1 MITFL
6 KGVDHLKRFCYNVS
20 GYKKDF
26 GRIQLMGK
34 LGISIYPERSTFKK
48 DKAYLDLAHKY
59 GFKRVF
65 TSLLQI
71 EDDKEKVLADFSK
84 VVEYANQLGME
95 VMVDINPALFEQLG
109 ISYDDLSF
117 FHKMGA
123 YGIRLDIGFTGA
135 EEAKMT
141 RNPYGIKIEINMS
154 SGTSYVD
161 NIMSYSPNTNN
172 LLGSHNFYPHRYSGL
187 SYDHFVYCSE
197 KFRNY
202 NLNTMAFVNSQTAD
216 FGPWPTQDGLC
227 SLEDHR
233 NLEISTQVKHLM
245 LTGLIDDISI
255 GNAYASEE
263 ELKAMAEAFNADY
276 PTLKVDVEEDI
287 TEDERICLFD
297 NLHSYRGD
305 RSEYILRSTMTR
317 IYYKDKPFPP
327 HNTRDMSR
335 GDVLIDN
342 VGYDQYKGETQ
353 IALKEMKNDGRVNV
367 VGCISEDELFL
378 LDFLKPWSS
387 FKMIENKK

>member
-1 MITFL
+1 
-6 KGVDHLKRFCYNVS
+6 
-20 GYKKDF
+20 
-26 GRIQLMGK
+26 MGK
-34 LGISIYPERSTFKK
+34 LGISIYPERSTFEK

-71 EDDKEKVLADFSK
+71 QGDKEQVLADFKK
-84 VVEYANQLGME
+84 VVDYANSLEME
-95 VMVDINPALFEQLG
+95 VMVDINPGLFEQLE

-117 FHKMGA
+117 FHEMGA
-123 YGIRLDIGFTGA
+123 YGVRLDIGFTGA
-135 EEAKMT
+135 EEARMT

-154 SGTSYVD
+154 TCTSYVD
-161 NIMSYSPNTNN
+161 NIMSYSPNTAN

-187 SYDHFVYCSE
+187 SYEHFVYCSQQ
-197 KFRNY
+197 FRKY
-202 NLNTMAFVNSQTAD
+202 NLNTMAFVNSHDAT

-233 NLEISTQVKHLM
+233 DLELATQVKHLL

-255 GNAYASEE
+255 ANAYASEAE
-263 ELKAMAEAFNADY
+263 MAAMAEAFKAEY
-276 PTLKVDVEEDI
+276 PTLKVVVEEDI

-305 RSEYILRSTMTR
+305 RSDYILRSTMTR
-317 IYYKDKPFPP
+317 VYYKDKPFPA
-327 HNTRDMSR
+327 HNTRDMTR

-342 VGYDQYKGETQ
+342 VGYGQYKGETQ

-367 VGCISEDELFL
+367 VGRISEDELFL
-378 LDFLKPWSS
+378 LGFLRPWSS
-387 FKMIENKK
+387 FKLKESK

>member
-1 MITFL
+1 
-6 KGVDHLKRFCYNVS
+6 
-20 GYKKDF
+20 
-26 GRIQLMGK
+26 MGK

-95 VMVDINPALFEQLG
+95 VMVDINSALFEQLG

-367 VGCISEDELFL
+367 VGRISEDELFL

>member
-1 MITFL
+1 M
-6 KGVDHLKRFCYNVS
+6 KAVCYNVS
-20 GYKKDF
+20 GYKNAHP
-26 GRIQLMGK
+26 GGYQHMGK
-34 LGISIYPERSTFKK
+34 LGISIYPERSTFEK
-48 DKAYLDLAHKY
+48 DKEYLDLAHKY

-71 EDDKEKVLADFSK
+71 ADDKEKVLADFKK
-84 VVEYANQLGME
+84 VVDYANQLEME
-95 VMVDINPALFEQLG
+95 VMVDINPALFEQLE

-117 FHKMGA
+117 FDEMGA
-123 YGIRLDIGFTGA
+123 DGIRLDIGFTGA

-141 RNPYGIKIEINMS
+141 RNPYNIKIEINMS
-154 SGTSYVD
+154 SGTNYVD
-161 NIMSYSPNTNN
+161 NIMSYSPNTDN

-187 SYDHFVYCSE
+187 GYDHFVACSE
-197 KFRNY
+197 KFRKY

-233 NLEISTQVKHLM
+233 DLEIATQVKHLM
-245 LTGLIDDISI
+245 LTGLIDDISV

-263 ELKAMAEAFNADY
+263 ELRAMSEAFFASY
-276 PTLKVDVEEDI
+276 PTLKVNVADDI

-317 IYYKDKPFPP
+317 IYYKDKPFPA
-327 HNTRDMSR
+327 HNTKDMTR

-342 VGYDQYKGETQ
+342 VGYGQYKGETQ

-367 VGCISEDELFL
+367 VGRISDDELFL
-378 LDFLKPWSS
+378 LDFLKPWSN
-387 FKMIENKK
+387 FKLIESK

>member
-1 MITFL
+1 
-6 KGVDHLKRFCYNVS
+6 
-20 GYKKDF
+20 
-26 GRIQLMGK
+26 MGK
-34 LGISIYPERSTFKK
+34 LGISIYPERSTFEK
-48 DKAYLDLAHKY
+48 DKEYLDLAHKY

-71 EDDKEKVLADFSK
+71 ADDKEKVLADFKK
-84 VVEYANQLGME
+84 VVDYANQLEME
-95 VMVDINPALFEQLG
+95 VMVDINPALFEQLE

-117 FHKMGA
+117 FDEMGA
-123 YGIRLDIGFTGA
+123 DGIRLDIGFTGA

-141 RNPYGIKIEINMS
+141 RNPYNIKIEINMS
-154 SGTSYVD
+154 SGTNYVD
-161 NIMSYSPNTNN
+161 NIMSYSPNTDN

-187 SYDHFVYCSE
+187 GYDHLVACSE
-197 KFRNY
+197 KFRKY

-233 NLEISTQVKHLM
+233 DLEIATQVKHLM
-245 LTGLIDDISI
+245 LTGLIDDISV

-263 ELKAMAEAFNADY
+263 ELRAMSEAFFASY
-276 PTLKVDVEEDI
+276 PTLKVDIADDI

-305 RSEYILRSTMTR
+305 RSEYIFRSTMTR
-317 IYYKDKPFPP
+317 IYYKDKPFPA
-327 HNTRDMSR
+327 HNTKDMTR

-342 VGYDQYKGETQ
+342 VGYGQYKGETQ

-367 VGCISEDELFL
+367 VGRISDDELFL
-378 LDFLKPWSS
+378 LDFLKPWSN
-387 FKMIENKK
+387 FKLIESK

>member
-1 MITFL
+1 
-6 KGVDHLKRFCYNVS
+6 
-20 GYKKDF
+20 
-26 GRIQLMGK
+26 MGK
-34 LGISIYPERSTFKK
+34 LGISIYPERSTFEK
-48 DKAYLDLAHKY
+48 DKEYLDLAHKY

-71 EDDKEKVLADFSK
+71 SDDKEKVLADFKK
-84 VVEYANQLGME
+84 VVDYANQLEME
-95 VMVDINPALFEQLG
+95 VMVDINPALFEQLE

-117 FHKMGA
+117 FDEMGA
-123 YGIRLDIGFTGA
+123 DGIRLDIGFTGA

-141 RNPYGIKIEINMS
+141 RNPYNIKIEINMS
-154 SGTSYVD
+154 SGTNYVD
-161 NIMSYSPNTNN
+161 NIMSYSPNTDN

-187 SYDHFVYCSE
+187 GYAHFVACSE
-197 KFRNY
+197 KFRKY

-233 NLEISTQVKHLM
+233 DLEIATQVKHLM
-245 LTGLIDDISI
+245 LTGLIDDISV

-263 ELKAMAEAFNADY
+263 ELRAMSEAFFASY
-276 PTLKVDVEEDI
+276 PTLKVDVADDI

-317 IYYKDKPFPP
+317 IYYKDKPFPA
-327 HNTRDMSR
+327 HNTKDMTR

-342 VGYDQYKGETQ
+342 VGYGQYKGEAQ

-367 VGCISEDELFL
+367 VGRISDDELFL
-378 LDFLKPWSS
+378 LDFLKPWSN
-387 FKMIENKK
+387 FRLIESK

>member
-1 MITFL
+1 
-6 KGVDHLKRFCYNVS
+6 
-20 GYKKDF
+20 
-26 GRIQLMGK
+26 MGK
-34 LGISIYPERSTFKK
+34 LGISIYPERSTFEK
-48 DKAYLDLAHKY
+48 DKEYLDLAHKY

-71 EDDKEKVLADFSK
+71 ADYKEKVLADFKK
-84 VVEYANQLGME
+84 VVDYANQLEME
-95 VMVDINPALFEQLG
+95 VMVDINPALFEQLE
-109 ISYDDLSF
+109 ITYDDLSF
-117 FHKMGA
+117 FDEMGA
-123 YGIRLDIGFTGA
+123 DGIRLDIGFTGA

-141 RNPYGIKIEINMS
+141 RNPYNIKIEINMS
-154 SGTSYVD
+154 SGTNYVD
-161 NIMSYSPNTNN
+161 NIMSYSPNTDN

-187 SYDHFVYCSE
+187 GYDHFVACSE
-197 KFRNY
+197 KFRKY

-233 NLEISTQVKHLM
+233 DLEIATQVKHLM
-245 LTGLIDDISI
+245 LTGLIDDISV

-263 ELKAMAEAFNADY
+263 ELRAMSESFFASY
-276 PTLKVDVEEDI
+276 PTLKVDVAEDI

-317 IYYKDKPFPP
+317 IYYKDKPFPA
-327 HNTRDMSR
+327 HNTKDMTR

-342 VGYDQYKGETQ
+342 VGYGQYKGETQ

-367 VGCISEDELFL
+367 VGRISDDELFL
-378 LDFLKPWSS
+378 LDFLKPWSN
-387 FKMIENKK
+387 FKLIESK

>member
-1 MITFL
+1 
-6 KGVDHLKRFCYNVS
+6 
-20 GYKKDF
+20 
-26 GRIQLMGK
+26 MGK
-34 LGISIYPERSTFKK
+34 LGISIYPERSTFEK
-48 DKAYLDLAHKY
+48 DKAYLDLAHQY

-71 EDDKEKVLADFSK
+71 NDDKEKVLADFK
-84 VVEYANQLGME
+84 QVVDYANQLGME
-95 VMVDINPALFEQLG
+95 VMVDINPGLFEQLG

-117 FHKMGA
+117 FDKMGA
-123 YGIRLDIGFTGA
+123 YGVRLDIGFTGA

-154 SGTSYVD
+154 SGTGYVD
-161 NIMSYSPNTNN
+161 NIMSYSPNTDN

-187 SYDHFVYCSE
+187 GYDHFVFCSE
-197 KFRNY
+197 KFRKY
-202 NLNTMAFVNSQTAD
+202 NLNTMAFVNSHAAD

-233 NLEISTQVKHLM
+233 DLPIATQVKHLV
-245 LTGLIDDISI
+245 LTGLIDDISV
-255 GNAYASEE
+255 GNAYASEA
-263 ELKAMAEAFNADY
+263 ELAAMAEAFNADY
-276 PTLKVDVEEDI
+276 PTLRIDVTEGI
-287 TEDERICLFD
+287 TENERVCLFD

-317 IYYKDKPFPP
+317 VYYKDKEFPA
-327 HNTRDMSR
+327 HDTNDMVR

-342 VGYDQYKGETQ
+342 VGYGQYKGETQ

-367 VGCISEDELFL
+367 VGKITEEELFL

-387 FKMIENKK
+387 FKLTENK

>member
-1 MITFL
+1 
-6 KGVDHLKRFCYNVS
+6 
-20 GYKKDF
+20 
-26 GRIQLMGK
+26 MGK
-34 LGISIYPERSTFKK
+34 LGISIYPERSTFEK

-59 GFKRVF
+59 GYKRVF

-71 EDDKEKVLADFSK
+71 NDDKEKVLSEFK
-84 VVEYANQLGME
+84 EVVDYANSLGME
-95 VMVDINPALFEQLG
+95 VMVDINPALFEQLE

-123 YGIRLDIGFTGA
+123 YGVRLDIGFTGA

-141 RNPYGIKIEINMS
+141 RNPFGIKIEINMS
-154 SGTSYVD
+154 SGTNYVD
-161 NIMSYSPNTNN
+161 NIMSYSPNTDN

-187 SYDHFVYCSE
+187 GYEHFVFCSE
-197 KFRNY
+197 KFRKY
-202 NLNTMAFVNSQTAD
+202 NLNTMAFVNSQSAE

-227 SLEDHR
+227 TLEDHR
-233 NLEISTQVKHLM
+233 DLEIATQVKHLI

-263 ELKAMAEAFNADY
+263 ELKEMAEAFNADY
-276 PTLKVDVEEDI
+276 PTLKVDTEEGI
-287 TEDERICLFD
+287 TENERICLFD

-317 IYYKDKPFPP
+317 VYYKDKDFPP
-327 HNTRDMSR
+327 HNTRDMHH

-342 VGYDQYKGETQ
+342 EGYGQYKGETQ
-353 IALKEMKNDGRVNV
+353 IALKDMKNDGRVNV
-367 VGCISEDELFL
+367 VGRISDDELFP

-387 FKMIENKK
+387 FKLIENKK

>member
-1 MITFL
+1 
-6 KGVDHLKRFCYNVS
+6 
-20 GYKKDF
+20 
-26 GRIQLMGK
+26 MGK
-34 LGISIYPERSTFKK
+34 LGISIYPERSTFEK
-48 DKAYLDLAHKY
+48 DKAYLDLAHQY

-71 EDDKEKVLADFSK
+71 NDDKEKVLADFK
-84 VVEYANQLGME
+84 QVVDYANQLGME
-95 VMVDINPALFEQLG
+95 VMVDINPGLFEQLG

-117 FHKMGA
+117 FDEMGA
-123 YGIRLDIGFTGA
+123 YGVRLDIGFTGA

-154 SGTSYVD
+154 SGTGYVD
-161 NIMSYSPNTNN
+161 NIMSYSPNTDN

-187 SYDHFVYCSE
+187 GYDHFVSCSE
-197 KFRNY
+197 KFRKY
-202 NLNTMAFVNSQTAD
+202 NLNTMAFVNSHAAD

-233 NLEISTQVKHLM
+233 DLTIATQVKHLV
-245 LTGLIDDISI
+245 LTGLIDDISV
-255 GNAYASEE
+255 GNAYASEA
-263 ELKAMAEAFNADY
+263 ELAAMAEAFTADY
-276 PTLKVDVEEDI
+276 PTLRIDVTDGI
-287 TEDERICLFD
+287 TENERVCLFD

-317 IYYKDKPFPP
+317 VYYKDKEFPA
-327 HNTRDMSR
+327 HDTNDMVR

-342 VGYDQYKGETQ
+342 VGYGQYKGETQ

-367 VGCISEDELFL
+367 VGKITEEELFL

-387 FKMIENKK
+387 FKLTENK

>member
-1 MITFL
+1 
-6 KGVDHLKRFCYNVS
+6 
-20 GYKKDF
+20 
-26 GRIQLMGK
+26 MGK
-34 LGISIYPERSTFKK
+34 LGISIYPERSTFEK

-59 GFKRVF
+59 GYKRVF

-71 EDDKEKVLADFSK
+71 NDDKEKVLSEFK
-84 VVEYANQLGME
+84 EVVDYANSLGME
-95 VMVDINPALFEQLG
+95 VMVDINPALFEQLE

-123 YGIRLDIGFTGA
+123 YGVRLDIGFTGA

-141 RNPYGIKIEINMS
+141 RNPFGIKIEINMS
-154 SGTSYVD
+154 SGTNYVD
-161 NIMSYSPNTNN
+161 NIMSYSPNTDN

-187 SYDHFVYCSE
+187 GYEHFVFCSE
-197 KFRNY
+197 KFRKY
-202 NLNTMAFVNSQTAD
+202 NLNTMAFVNSQSAE

-227 SLEDHR
+227 TLEDHR
-233 NLEISTQVKHLM
+233 DLEIATQVKHLI

-263 ELKAMAEAFNADY
+263 ELKEMAEAFNADY
-276 PTLKVDVEEDI
+276 PTLKVDTEEGI
-287 TEDERICLFD
+287 TENERICLFD

-317 IYYKDKPFPP
+317 VYYKDKDFPP
-327 HNTRDMSR
+327 HNTRDMHH

-342 VGYDQYKGETQ
+342 EGYGQYKGETQ
-353 IALKEMKNDGRVNV
+353 IDRKSV
-367 VGCISEDELFL
+367 V
-378 LDFLKPWSS
+378 
-387 FKMIENKK
+387 

>member
-1 MITFL
+1 
-6 KGVDHLKRFCYNVS
+6 
-20 GYKKDF
+20 
-26 GRIQLMGK
+26 MGK
-34 LGISIYPERSTFKK
+34 LGISIYPERSTFEK

-71 EDDKEKVLADFSK
+71 NDDKEKVLADFK
-84 VVEYANQLGME
+84 QVVDYANQLGME
-95 VMVDINPALFEQLG
+95 VMVDINPGLFEQLG

-117 FHKMGA
+117 FDEMGA
-123 YGIRLDIGFTGA
+123 YGVRLDIGFTGS

-161 NIMSYSPNTNN
+161 NIMSYSPNTEN

-187 SYDHFVYCSE
+187 GYDHFVFCSE
-197 KFRNY
+197 KFRKY
-202 NLNTMAFVNSQTAD
+202 NLNTMAFVNSQEAD

-233 NLEISTQVKHLM
+233 DLPLATQVKHLV

-255 GNAYASEE
+255 GNAYASEA
-263 ELKAMAEAFNADY
+263 ELAAMAEAFHADY
-276 PTLKVDVEEDI
+276 PTLRVDVVDGI

-317 IYYKDKPFPP
+317 IYYKDKEFPP
-327 HNTRDMSR
+327 HDTRGMVR

-342 VGYDQYKGETQ
+342 AGYGQYKGETQ
-353 IALKEMKNDGRVNV
+353 VALKAMKNDGRVNV
-367 VGCISEDELFL
+367 VGKIADEELFL
-378 LDFLKPWSS
+378 LEFLKPWSS
-387 FKMIENKK
+387 FKLVENN

>member
-1 MITFL
+1 
-6 KGVDHLKRFCYNVS
+6 
-20 GYKKDF
+20 
-26 GRIQLMGK
+26 MGK
-34 LGISIYPERSTFKK
+34 LGISIYPERSTFEK

-59 GFKRVF
+59 GYKRVF

-71 EDDKEKVLADFSK
+71 NDDKEKVLSEFK
-84 VVEYANQLGME
+84 EVVDYANSLGME
-95 VMVDINPALFEQLG
+95 VMVDINPALFEQLE

-123 YGIRLDIGFTGA
+123 YGVRLDIGFTGA

-141 RNPYGIKIEINMS
+141 RNPFGIKIEINMS
-154 SGTSYVD
+154 SGTNYVD
-161 NIMSYSPNTNN
+161 NIMSYSPNTDN

-187 SYDHFVYCSE
+187 GYEHFVFCSE
-197 KFRNY
+197 KFRKY
-202 NLNTMAFVNSQTAD
+202 NLNTMAFVNSQSAE

-227 SLEDHR
+227 TLEDHR
-233 NLEISTQVKHLM
+233 DLEIATQVKHLI

-263 ELKAMAEAFNADY
+263 ELKEMAEAFNADY
-276 PTLKVDVEEDI
+276 PTLKVDTEEGI
-287 TEDERICLFD
+287 TENERICLFD

-317 IYYKDKPFPP
+317 VYYKDKDFPP
-327 HNTRDMSR
+327 HNTRDMHH

-342 VGYDQYKGETQ
+342 EGYGQYKGETQ
-353 IALKEMKNDGRVNV
+353 IALKDMKNDGRVNV
-367 VGCISEDELFL
+367 VGRISDDELFL
-378 LDFLKPWSS
+378 LDFLK
-387 FKMIENKK
+387 

>member
-1 MITFL
+1 
-6 KGVDHLKRFCYNVS
+6 
-20 GYKKDF
+20 
-26 GRIQLMGK
+26 MGK
-34 LGISIYPERSTFKK
+34 LGVSIYPERSTFKK
-48 DKAYLDLAHKY
+48 DKAYLDLAQKY

-71 EDDKEKVLADFSK
+71 EDDKEKVLSEFTK

-95 VMVDINPALFEQLG
+95 VMVDINPALFEQLE

-161 NIMSYSPNTNN
+161 NIMSYSPNTDN

-187 SYDHFVYCSE
+187 SYDHFVYCSK
-197 KFRNY
+197 KFRKY

-227 SLEDHR
+227 TLEDHR
-233 NLEISTQVKHLM
+233 ELDIATQVKHFM
-245 LTGLIDDISI
+245 LTGLINDISI

-263 ELKAMAEAFNADY
+263 ELKAMSEAFHAAY
-276 PTLKVDVEEDI
+276 PTLKVDVEADI

-297 NLHSYRGD
+297 NLHGYRGD

-317 IYYKDKPFPP
+317 IYYKDKPFPA
-327 HNTRDMSR
+327 HNTRDMKR

-353 IALKEMKNDGRVNV
+353 IALREMKNDGRVNV
-367 VGCISEDELFL
+367 VGRISDDELFL
-378 LDFLKPWSS
+378 LDFLKPWSI
-387 FKMIENKK
+387 FKLTENKK

>member
-1 MITFL
+1 
-6 KGVDHLKRFCYNVS
+6 
-20 GYKKDF
+20 
-26 GRIQLMGK
+26 MGK
-34 LGISIYPERSTFKK
+34 LGISIYPERSTFEK

-71 EDDKEKVLADFSK
+71 QGDKEQVLADFKK
-84 VVEYANQLGME
+84 VVDYANSLEME
-95 VMVDINPALFEQLG
+95 VMVDINPGLFEQLE

-117 FHKMGA
+117 FHEMGA
-123 YGIRLDIGFTGA
+123 YGVRLDIGFTGA
-135 EEAKMT
+135 EEARMT

-154 SGTSYVD
+154 TGTSYVD
-161 NIMSYSPNTNN
+161 NIMSYSPNTAN

-187 SYDHFVYCSE
+187 SYEHFVYCSQQ
-197 KFRNY
+197 FRKY
-202 NLNTMAFVNSQTAD
+202 NLNTMAFVNSHDAT

-233 NLEISTQVKHLM
+233 VLELATQVKHLL

-255 GNAYASEE
+255 ANAYASEAE
-263 ELKAMAEAFNADY
+263 MAAMAEAFQAEY
-276 PTLKVDVEEDI
+276 PTLKVVVEEDI

-305 RSEYILRSTMTR
+305 RSDYILRSTMTR
-317 IYYKDKPFPP
+317 VYYKNKPFPA
-327 HNTRDMSR
+327 HNTRDMTR

-342 VGYDQYKGETQ
+342 VGYGQYKGETQ

-367 VGCISEDELFL
+367 VGRISEDELFL
-378 LDFLKPWSS
+378 LGFLRPWSS
-387 FKMIENKK
+387 FKLKESK

>member
-1 MITFL
+1 
-6 KGVDHLKRFCYNVS
+6 
-20 GYKKDF
+20 
-26 GRIQLMGK
+26 MGK
-34 LGISIYPERSTFKK
+34 LGISIYPERSTFEK

-59 GFKRVF
+59 GYKRVF

-71 EDDKEKVLADFSK
+71 NDDKEKVLSEFK
-84 VVEYANQLGME
+84 EVVDYANSLGME
-95 VMVDINPALFEQLG
+95 VMVDINPALFEQLE

-123 YGIRLDIGFTGA
+123 YGVRLDIGFTGA

-141 RNPYGIKIEINMS
+141 RNPFGIKIEINMS
-154 SGTSYVD
+154 SGTNYVD
-161 NIMSYSPNTNN
+161 NIMSYSPNTDN

-187 SYDHFVYCSE
+187 GYEHFVFCSE
-197 KFRNY
+197 KFRKY
-202 NLNTMAFVNSQTAD
+202 NLNTMAFVNSQSAE

-227 SLEDHR
+227 TLEDHR
-233 NLEISTQVKHLM
+233 DLEIATQVKHLI

-263 ELKAMAEAFNADY
+263 ELKEMAEAFNADY
-276 PTLKVDVEEDI
+276 PTLKVDTEEGI
-287 TEDERICLFD
+287 TENERICLFD

-317 IYYKDKPFPP
+317 VYYKDKDFPP
-327 HNTRDMSR
+327 HNTRDMHH

-342 VGYDQYKGETQ
+342 EGYGQYKGETQ
-353 IALKEMKNDGRVNV
+353 IALKDMKNDGRVNV
-367 VGCISEDELFL
+367 VGRISDDELFL
-378 LDFLKPWSS
+378 LDF
-387 FKMIENKK
+387 

>member
-1 MITFL
+1 
-6 KGVDHLKRFCYNVS
+6 
-20 GYKKDF
+20 
-26 GRIQLMGK
+26 MGK
-34 LGISIYPERSTFKK
+34 LGISIYPERSTFEK
-48 DKAYLDLAHKY
+48 DKAYLDLAHQY

-71 EDDKEKVLADFSK
+71 NDDKEKVLADFK
-84 VVEYANQLGME
+84 QVVDYANQLGME
-95 VMVDINPALFEQLG
+95 VMVDINPSLFEQLG

-117 FHKMGA
+117 FDEMGA
-123 YGIRLDIGFTGA
+123 YGVRLDIGFTGA

-154 SGTSYVD
+154 SGTGYVD
-161 NIMSYSPNTNN
+161 NIMSYSPNTDN

-187 SYDHFVYCSE
+187 GYDHFVSCSE
-197 KFRNY
+197 KFRKY
-202 NLNTMAFVNSQTAD
+202 NLNTTAFVNSHAAD

-233 NLEISTQVKHLM
+233 DLPIATQVKHLV
-245 LTGLIDDISI
+245 LTGLIDDISV
-255 GNAYASEE
+255 GNAYASEA
-263 ELKAMAEAFNADY
+263 ELAAMAEAFNADY
-276 PTLKVDVEEDI
+276 PTLRIDVTDGI
-287 TEDERICLFD
+287 TENERVCLFD

-317 IYYKDKPFPP
+317 VYYKDKEFPA
-327 HNTRDMSR
+327 HDTNDMVR

-342 VGYDQYKGETQ
+342 VGYGQYKGETQ

-367 VGCISEDELFL
+367 VGKITEEELFL

-387 FKMIENKK
+387 FKLTENK